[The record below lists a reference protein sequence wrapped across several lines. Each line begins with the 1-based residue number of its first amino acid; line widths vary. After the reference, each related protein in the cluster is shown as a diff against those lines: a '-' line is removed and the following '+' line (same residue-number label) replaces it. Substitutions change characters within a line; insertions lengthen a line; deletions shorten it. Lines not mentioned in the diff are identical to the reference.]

1 MRRGYDVA
9 IGKIGDNEIDF
20 IATNINTKI
29 YIQVAENIAS
39 SNTRERELAPFY
51 KIQDNFEKILITND
65 ENYIGI
71 HDGIKIIRL
80 VDFLLDENIL

>member
-39 SNTRERELAPFY
+39 SNTRERELSPFY